1 MILFNLIG
9 FFYLGFPQ
17 INFHHPI
24 TIQLSREF
32 PTITLMLYFPVVGFM
47 YLVSS
52 SVSLSIIVFYVVAV
66 VQEGITN
73 RIGYDVT
80 RPDAFVWGMQS
91 LSWQAWGGFV
101 AMVAISLWMAR
112 RHLADVCRNVFWGQ
126 DTVDDREEMISYR
139 TAVYGLLLSLV
150 YVVGWLWKSG
160 MDLTIALL
168 FIAGV
173 LIAYYGITRL
183 VVQAGIY
190 YLTTPVGAQAFT
202 MAIAGTGI
210 GGHNLVALGLS
221 YAWFGDVQ
229 SVFMPAAAHGAR
241 LAEAYRLRRGMA
253 WALGLAV
260 VLGFVANIYFV
271 LSLCYTYGAGNFGS
285 WYFTAGGGW
294 RDGLRWRNSSFQRSM
309 AHGLEQ
315 TGLFWYW
322 QCCLCR
328 AGPVSVSVSLVAA
341 FSSGN
346 CGGTAVDDAL
356 YRLLCISGV
365 GE

>member
-139 TAVYGLLLSLV
+139 TAVYGLFAVAGLCCWLAVEIWHGLNDRSSVYSGSFDRLLWDHQTRRAGGHLLSNDA
-150 YVVGWLWKSG
+150 GWC
-160 MDLTIALL
+160 
-168 FIAGV
+168 AG
-173 LIAYYGITRL
+173 LYNGDYGYGYR
-183 VVQAGIY
+183 
-190 YLTTPVGAQAFT
+190 
-202 MAIAGTGI
+202 GTQP
-210 GGHNLVALGLS
+210 GGV
-221 YAWFGDVQ
+221 
-229 SVFMPAAAHGAR
+229 
-241 LAEAYRLRRGMA
+241 
-253 WALGLAV
+253 
-260 VLGFVANIYFV
+260 
-271 LSLCYTYGAGNFGS
+271 
-285 WYFTAGGGW
+285 
-294 RDGLRWRNSSFQRSM
+294 
-309 AHGLEQ
+309 
-315 TGLFWYW
+315 
-322 QCCLCR
+322 
-328 AGPVSVSVSLVAA
+328 GPVVCLVW
-341 FSSGN
+341 
-346 CGGTAVDDAL
+346 
-356 YRLLCISGV
+356 
-365 GE
+365 